1 MSCFIRA
8 YRCDTPGYNNIIS
21 NHVTLRKRFCEECAK
36 ERERV
41 CKSYYKM
48 KKREAKVE

>member
-8 YRCDTPGYNNIIS
+8 YRCDTPGCKNIIS
-21 NHVTLRKRFCEECAK
+21 NHLSLHKRFCEECAK

-48 KKREAKVE
+48 RQRETMKE